1 MIACSIM
8 VEGYTFVGETRR
20 VGGEFFPAAHDFH
33 TCRAVSV
40 TLDRDPRRS
49 PASPVAYHVVSSFAR
64 RSARND
70 TRERISSFA
79 VITPYET
86 AVAAVKIAQIIN
98 QANIKVP
105 Y

>member
-1 MIACSIM
+1 MMIACSIM

-49 PASPVAYHVVSSFAR
+49 PASPVAYHVVSSFA
-64 RSARND
+64 
-70 TRERISSFA
+70 

>member
-49 PASPVAYHVVSSFAR
+49 PASPVRTTLYLRLLSSHR
-64 RSARND
+64 TKQLSRLLRSH
-70 TRERISSFA
+70 
-79 VITPYET
+79 
-86 AVAAVKIAQIIN
+86 KL
-98 QANIKVP
+98 
-105 Y
+105 

>member
-33 TCRAVSV
+33 TCHAMIV

-49 PASPVAYHVVSSFAR
+49 PASPVAYHVVSSFA
-64 RSARND
+64 
-70 TRERISSFA
+70 

-86 AVAAVKIAQIIN
+86 AVKIAQIIN